1 MRLRRTQ
8 RGAKGSVGSGSGY
21 LSEKLSFEALRR
33 VEEER
38 WTEERPG
45 GGLRLTDFEWD
56 MGVVDNKENNMRL
69 TTRGIQYQYHVN
81 YGEQ

>member
-1 MRLRRTQ
+1 VRLRRTQ

-33 VEEER
+33 IEEER

-69 TTRGIQYQYHVN
+69 TTRGIQYQCHIN